1 MDMLDVYCPS
11 EPLVAAFQIADGL
24 APNNST
30 KPILSHLLLNAEDN
44 QLEILVT
51 DSQLGMRLVIPDL
64 EVAQTGQV
72 IVPARKLYSILK
84 ESDSTSIRLQAVGDA
99 SSANVHIHLS
109 DGNYRLPAV
118 VGENFPMI
126 SRFPDDIASIDMPP
140 AVLSRL
146 FDKTA
151 FAVDHDRNNVVLS
164 GLLFQVT
171 NSQIICTATDGK
183 VLSEARTTEGEFA
196 DINDV
201 RIVIPAS
208 TITHLQKIMRGHGVE
223 DVALAVIPDKQLISI
238 RLKLASGTSIEL
250 TSRLVDG
257 IYPTYENALPASNE
271 NEIGFSRAALSGA
284 VRRTALLAQG
294 NTKAIIAEVESNQ
307 AVFSNMTS
315 VAGSATIPIA
325 CTYDGPALRIG
336 LNSRYLKE
344 VLDHLE
350 GEDFS
355 LGYNGSGRGMIIRE
369 GNDQVF
375 LIMPIN
381 VDR

>member
-1 MDMLDVYCPS
+1 MLDVYCPT

-30 KPILSHLLLNAEDN
+30 KPILSNILLNAEDDH
-44 QLEILVT
+44 LEILVT
-51 DSQLGMRLVIPDL
+51 DSQVGMRLVLPGL
-64 EVAQTGQV
+64 EVAQAGQV

-84 ESDSTSIRLQAVGDA
+84 ETDSTSIRLQAVGDA

-109 DGNYRLPAV
+109 DGNYRLLAV

-126 SRFPDDIASIDMPP
+126 SKFPEDIPSITLPP

-164 GLLFQVT
+164 GLLFQVVD
-171 NSQIICTATDGK
+171 NQLICTATDGK
-183 VLSEARTTEGEFA
+183 VLSEARTKEGDFA
-196 DINDV
+196 DTGETK
-201 RIVIPAS
+201 IVIPAS
-208 TITHLQKIMRGHGVE
+208 TVSHLQKIMRGHEVE
-223 DVALAVIPDKQLISI
+223 SVAIALITDKQLISI
-238 RLKLASGTSIEL
+238 RLALQSGTKIEI

-257 IYPTYENALPASNE
+257 IYPTYENALPPSNE
-271 NEIGFSRAALSGA
+271 HEIGFGRQALSAA

-294 NTKAIIAEVESNQ
+294 NTKAIIAEVEKDQ

-315 VAGSATIPIA
+315 VAGSATIPIQ
-325 CTYDGPALRIG
+325 CSYDGPALRIG
-336 LNSRYLKE
+336 LNSKYLKE
-344 VLDHLE
+344 VLDHL
-350 GEDFS
+350 GGDDFV
-355 LGYNGSGRGMIIRE
+355 LGYNGSGRGMIIRQGDE
-369 GNDQVF
+369 QVF